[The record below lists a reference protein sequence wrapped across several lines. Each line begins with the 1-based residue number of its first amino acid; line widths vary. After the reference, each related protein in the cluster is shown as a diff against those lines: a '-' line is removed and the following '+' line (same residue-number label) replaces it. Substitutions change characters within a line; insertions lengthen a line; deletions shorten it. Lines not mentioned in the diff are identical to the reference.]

1 MGNRTENK
9 ALGAAK
15 FEDQEWG
22 KSSINTNFSSPN
34 AGLKAVYIV

>member
-22 KSSINTNFSSPN
+22 KTDP
-34 AGLKAVYIV
+34 AEETEETREL